1 MKNLTRHLALAA
13 LTAIAVL
20 VLAACGSDDPTA
32 TPRPKAT
39 PVPTATAVP
48 TATPTLVPGAPTP
61 TPRPATP
68 TPAPTPTP
76 TFDGMAYFENKTVKM
91 ITGTNPG
98 GGYDTMLRIFGKVAQ
113 SHFPDST
120 KFVVQN
126 LSGAAQLRGLQ
137 AVLNSDPD
145 GYTVG
150 PTHQRWFIQQALFG
164 DVENLEFENLDVI
177 GSPTFSPNP
186 SMLCVDSSVATS
198 WQDVLDKGITLKTGQ
213 TGPGNSPGAEFVELI
228 GGPIKNVY
236 GYGGS
241 AEVMAAFDR
250 GEVNMV
256 WSCGPE
262 LAGRLFP
269 EWLEQG
275 RLAPLYWWELQHD
288 DAWMAKLGSSNADV
302 PHIFDIGGVEWT
314 DLNKLAFSSW
324 VEIATISRT
333 FLLPPGVD
341 KDVADFWRVIFK
353 EIVEDPEFIKAADIA
368 GYSDQYGYAGGVE
381 IKEALLKLGTLP
393 DDVKEILK
401 GISPSQ

>member
-1 MKNLTRHLALAA
+1 
-13 LTAIAVL
+13 
-20 VLAACGSDDPTA
+20 
-32 TPRPKAT
+32 
-39 PVPTATAVP
+39 
-48 TATPTLVPGAPTP
+48 
-61 TPRPATP
+61 
-68 TPAPTPTP
+68 
-76 TFDGMAYFENKTVKM
+76 
-91 ITGTNPG
+91 
-98 GGYDTMLRIFGKVAQ
+98 MLRIFGKVAQ
-113 SHFPDST
+113 SHFPKST

-145 GYTVG
+145 GYTIG

-164 DVENLEFENLDVI
+164 DVDGLEFDGLDII
-177 GSPTFSPNP
+177 GSPTFRPNP

-198 WQDVLDKGITLKTGQ
+198 WQEVIDNDIQLITGQ
-213 TGPGNSPGAEFVELI
+213 TGPGNSPGAEFIQLI
-228 GGPIKNVY
+228 GGPIKNVF

-250 GEVNMV
+250 GELNMI

-269 EWLEQG
+269 EWIEEG
-275 RLAPLYWWELQHD
+275 RLAPLFWWELQHPEG
-288 DAWMAKLGSSNADV
+288 WMAELGSSNADV
-302 PHIFDIGGVEWT
+302 PHIFDIAGVEWT

-341 KDVADFWRVIFK
+341 KDVADFWRKIFK
-353 EIVEDPEFIKAADIA
+353 DIVEDPAFIEAADIA

-381 IKEALLKLGTLP
+381 IKEALLELDTLP
-393 DDVKEILK
+393 DAVKEILK